1 MTFSSGLL
9 LLTTG
14 FLMGIT
20 LTLLN
25 VIKPQINVQDR
36 SYQTSFVEIGTRRD
50 DSRAA
55 PRDYLGDSRAAP
67 REEKSK

>member
-36 SYQTSFVEIGTRRD
+36 FHQTSVVEIGTRRD
-50 DSRAA
+50 RDS
-55 PRDYLGDSRAAP
+55 LGDSRASTTKGFEP

>member
-1 MTFSSGLL
+1 MSFSSGLL

-25 VIKPQINVQDR
+25 VIKPQIDGQDR
-36 SYQTSFVEIGTRRD
+36 SHKTSFVEIGTRRD
-50 DSRAA
+50 RDSLGDTRAA
-55 PRDYLGDSRAAP
+55 PRD
-67 REEKSK
+67 EKSK

>member
-1 MTFSSGLL
+1 MSFSSGLL

-25 VIKPQINVQDR
+25 VIKPQSEIETRDR
-36 SYQTSFVEIGTRRD
+36 YHHSNSEIVHRRD
-50 DSRAA
+50 DSRMR
-55 PRDYLGDSRAAP
+55 PSDER
-67 REEKSK
+67 SK